1 MQRTFLGYYGPY
13 RKNYNYI
20 HEYIYIYE
28 VIYERW
34 IDINTYFLRNN
45 KNINSYIIN
54 NILVIILRNIY

>member
-20 HEYIYIYE
+20 HEYIYE

-45 KNINSYIIN
+45 KKY
-54 NILVIILRNIY
+54 